1 MRPAIVSLLLLAAA
15 VLVYGQTAPPPTA
28 KPNYSG
34 TWIFDAHKSKLV
46 VPPPSSM
53 TLEIKQE
60 DPQISFMRTQAYG
73 DQSFNWKLAATV
85 DDPKP
90 VQEDG
95 PGYVTDSRVY
105 WQQNALV
112 LDQKMT
118 ASDGTKVS
126 DVVTYTLLPDGS
138 LQAFESQTTVGGKGA
153 NNNKWIYDKKQ

>member
-1 MRPAIVSLLLLAAA
+1 MRFAIVSLLLLGTA
-15 VLVYGQTAPPPTA
+15 VLACGQTAPPAA

-34 TWIFDAHKSKLV
+34 MWVFDAHKSKLV

-53 TLEIKQE
+53 TMEIKQE
-60 DPQISFMRTQAYG
+60 DPQISFVRTQVYG

-105 WQQNALV
+105 WQQNTLV
-112 LDQKMT
+112 LEQKIT
-118 ASDGTKVS
+118 SSDGTKVS
-126 DVVTYTLLPDGS
+126 DVVTYTLMPDGS
-138 LQAFESQTTVGGKGA
+138 LQAYESQTTVGGKGA